1 MKFFINI
8 LFLLIFVSVLG
19 AQNKYTISGTITDQ
33 ANGETLAGAAVSV
46 DELPGTGI
54 SANTYG
60 YYAISLPEGNYTIRI
75 TYLGYETIELDI
87 NLNQNIRRDIRMEV
101 MATGL
106 REVDIYPFKRNDNIL
121 LNNIGSEKIL
131 VSEIKNIPV
140 FFGEQDI
147 MKTISLTPG
156 ATSVR
161 DGNNGIYVRG
171 GGNDQNLILLDE
183 AIVYHPN
190 HLLGFFSTFNSDAI
204 KEMTLYKGTAP
215 ASYGGR
221 ISSVMDIRMKDGNNQ
236 SLEVNGGIGLISSR
250 LAVEGPIVK
259 DRGSFIVAGRR
270 TYVDMLLKLTN
281 DPSLSNNTLNFY
293 DLNAK
298 MNFRIN
304 QNNQIFIAAYSGRD
318 AFAIPGRFGLAWGNR
333 TASFRWNHIWQDKL
347 FSNTSVVYSDFD
359 YEVDLAFEPSAFSVL
374 SGIKNFNFK
383 HEFNYFIS
391 ENSRFMLGYDMLS
404 HNITPGQL
412 IADENAIVHP
422 MKIQERNGREETIY
436 VSNEFRPAPNWIFN
450 AGIRLNTFRL
460 YGPGDFYKYENGT
473 LTETITYTKDE
484 IVKSY
489 FSPER
494 RLNIT
499 HIINPVQSVKMSYST
514 HTQHIHKIT
523 ATENLSLPVDIWIM
537 SGNNVKPQKSDQF
550 SAGYFRNMQNDMY
563 QFAAEA
569 YFKLMHDQIDVK
581 NGADVMANQ
590 HIEGEL
596 LFGKGRSYGLEL
608 MLKKKYGKL
617 NGWIGY
623 TLSRTELSIP
633 GINNGN
639 WYPARQDITNDLSI
653 VGMYELSK
661 NLTMSATWVYQTGNA
676 VTFPSGKYE
685 INGETKYYFN
695 ERNGYRMPDYHR
707 LDLGLTWNL
716 QSKGKYRG
724 NLNFSVYN
732 AYARKNAFSIEF
744 EQDATNPDKTIAV
757 MTYLFSAIPSITY
770 NFKF

>member
-1 MKFFINI
+1 MKSLLNI

-19 AQNKYTISGTITDQ
+19 AQNKYSISGTITDNE
-33 ANGETLAGAAVSV
+33 NGETLAGATVTV
-46 DELPGTGI
+46 DELAGTGI
-54 SANTYG
+54 SANNYG
-60 YYAISLPEGNYTIRI
+60 YYALTLPDGNYTIRVN
-75 TYLGYETIELDI
+75 YLGYETAVLAI
-87 NLNQNIRRDIRMEV
+87 NLDQNLRQNFRLKV
-101 MATGL
+101 LATDL
-106 REVDIYPFKRNDNIL
+106 REVDVYPFKRNDNIL
-121 LNNIGSEKIL
+121 LNNIGSEKLL

-171 GGNDQNLILLDE
+171 GSNAQNLILLDE

-236 SLEVNGGIGLISSR
+236 SLEVNGGLGLISSR
-250 LAVEGPIVK
+250 LSIEGPIVK

-270 TYVDMLLKLTN
+270 TYVDMLLKLTG
-281 DPSLSNNTLNFY
+281 DPNISSNTLNFY

-298 MNFRIN
+298 MNFKLDSK
-304 QNNQIFIAAYSGRD
+304 NQIFISAYSGRD
-318 AFAIPGRFGLAWGNR
+318 AFAVPGRFGLAWGNR
-333 TASFRWNHIWQDKL
+333 AASFRLNRIWQDKL
-347 FSNTSVVYSDFD
+347 FSNTSLVYSDFD
-359 YEVDLAFEPSAFSVL
+359 YEVNLAFEPSTFSVL
-374 SGIKNFNFK
+374 SGIRNFNFK
-383 HEFNYFIS
+383 HEFNYFVN
-391 ENSRFMLGYDMLS
+391 ENSRFILGYDMLL

-412 IADENAIVHP
+412 LADENAVVHP
-422 MKIQERNGREETIY
+422 MKIQERNAREQTFYI
-436 VSNEFRPAPNWIFN
+436 SNEFRPSQNWIFN
-450 AGIRLNTFRL
+450 LGIRLNTFNL
-460 YGPGDFYKYENGT
+460 YGPGDFYQYENGA
-473 LTETITYTKDE
+473 LSETITYTNKE
-484 IVKSY
+484 VVKSY

-499 HIINPVQSVKMSYST
+499 HIINPVQSLKMSYAS
-514 HTQHIHKIT
+514 HTQHIHMIT

-537 SGNNVKPQKSDQF
+537 SSNNVKPQKSDQF
-550 SAGYFRNMQNDMY
+550 SFGYFRNMSNDMY
-563 QFAAEA
+563 QFAAEV
-569 YFKLMHDQIDVK
+569 YYKWMHDQIDLE

-596 LFGKGRSYGLEL
+596 LYGTGRSYGLEL
-608 MLKKKYGKL
+608 MFKKKYGKL

-639 WYPARQDITNDLSI
+639 WYPARQDITNDLSV

-661 NLTMSATWVYQTGNA
+661 KLILSATWVYQTGNA

-685 INGETKYYFN
+685 INGQVKYYFN
-695 ERNGYRMPDYHR
+695 ERNGFRMPDYHR
-707 LDLGLTWNL
+707 LDLGLTWKL
-716 QSKGKYRG
+716 MKKGKDRG

-732 AYARKNAFSIEF
+732 AYARKNAFSIDF
-744 EQDATNPDKTIAV
+744 EQDATNPEKTIAV

>member
-19 AQNKYTISGTITDQ
+19 AQNKYAISGTITDK
-33 ANGETLAGAAVSV
+33 ANGETLAGAAVTV

-54 SANTYG
+54 SSNTYG
-60 YYAISLPEGNYTIRI
+60 YYALSLPEGKYTIRVN
-75 TYLGYETIELDI
+75 YLGYETVELEI

-101 MATGL
+101 LATDL
-106 REVDIYPFKRNDNIL
+106 REVDVYPFKRNDNIL
-121 LNNIGSEKIL
+121 LNNIGSEKLL

-183 AIVYHPN
+183 AIVYQPN

-281 DPSLSNNTLNFY
+281 DPNLSNNTLNFY

-298 MNFRIN
+298 MNFKIN
-304 QNNQIFIAAYSGRD
+304 PKNQVFIAAYSGRD
-318 AFAIPGRFGLAWGNR
+318 AFAVPGRFGLAWGNR

-347 FSNTSVVYSDFD
+347 FSNTSIIYSDFD

-374 SGIKNFNFK
+374 SGIKNVNFR

-422 MKIQERNGREETIY
+422 MKIQERNGREQTIY

-460 YGPGDFYKYENGT
+460 YGPGDFYKYENGM
-473 LTETITYTKDE
+473 LSETITYTKKE

-523 ATENLSLPVDIWIM
+523 ATENLSLPVDIWMM
-537 SGNNVKPQKSDQF
+537 SGNNVKPQTSDLF
-550 SAGYFRNMQNDMY
+550 SFGYFRNMQNDMY

-569 YFKLMHDQIDVK
+569 YYKLMHDQIDVK

-617 NGWIGY
+617 NGWVGY

-732 AYARKNAFSIEF
+732 AYARKNAFSIDF
-744 EQDATNPDKTIAV
+744 EQDANNPDKTIAV

>member
-1 MKFFINI
+1 MKFLLNI
-8 LFLLIFVSVLG
+8 LFLMIFVSVLG
-19 AQNKYTISGTITDQ
+19 AQTKYTISGTITDKG
-33 ANGETLAGAAVSV
+33 NGETLAGAAVTV

-54 SANTYG
+54 STNTYG
-60 YYAISLPEGNYTIRI
+60 YFANTLPEGNYTFKVN
-75 TYLGYETIELDI
+75 YLGYETAELSI
-87 NLNQNIRRDIRMEV
+87 NLNQNIRHNFKLEEL
-101 MATGL
+101 ATSL
-106 REVDIYPFKRNDNIL
+106 REVDVYPFRRNDNIL
-121 LNNIGSEKIL
+121 LNNIGSEKLL

-156 ATSVR
+156 ATQVR

-171 GGNDQNLILLDE
+171 GSNAQNLILLDD

-236 SLEVNGGIGLISSR
+236 SFEVNGGLGLIASR
-250 LAVEGPIVK
+250 LSIEGPIVK
-259 DRGSFIVAGRR
+259 DRGSFILAGRR
-270 TYVDMLLKLTN
+270 TYVDMLLKLMS
-281 DPSLSNNTLNFY
+281 DPNLNSNTLNFY

-298 MNFRIN
+298 VNFRFDAR
-304 QNNQIFIAAYSGRD
+304 NQIFISAYSGRD
-318 AFAIPGRFGLAWGNR
+318 EFAVPGRFGIAWGNR
-333 TASFRWNHIWQDKL
+333 TASFRLNRIWQDKL
-347 FSNTSVVYSDFD
+347 FSNTSFIYSDFD
-359 YEVDLAFEPSAFSVL
+359 YEVDLAFEPSAFSML
-374 SGIKNFNFK
+374 SGIRNFNFK
-383 HEFNYFIS
+383 HEFNYFMS
-391 ENSRFMLGYDMLS
+391 ENSRFILGLDILT

-412 IADENAIVHP
+412 LADENAIVHP
-422 MKIQERNGREETIY
+422 MKIQERNGREQSFY
-436 VSNEFRPAPNWIFN
+436 LSNEFKPLYNLIINF
-450 AGIRLNTFRL
+450 GIRLNTFKL
-460 YGPGDFYKYENGT
+460 FGPGDFYQYENNV
-473 LTETITYTKDE
+473 LTETITYTKKE
-484 IVKSY
+484 TVKSY

-494 RLNIT
+494 RLSIT
-499 HIINPVQSVKMSYST
+499 HIINPVQSLKMSYST
-514 HTQHIHKIT
+514 HTQHIHMIT

-550 SAGYFRNMQNDMY
+550 SLGYFRNSKNDMY
-563 QFAAEA
+563 QFATEV
-569 YFKLMHDQIDVK
+569 YYKWMYDQIDLR

-596 LFGKGRSYGLEL
+596 LFGNGRSYGLET

-639 WYPARQDITNDLSI
+639 WYPARQDITNDFSI
-653 VGMYELSK
+653 VGIYELSK
-661 NLTMSATWVYQTGNA
+661 NLTFSATWVYQTGNA

-685 INGETKYYFN
+685 INGQVKYYFN
-695 ERNGYRMPDYHR
+695 ERNGFRMPDYHR

-716 QSKGKYRG
+716 MSKGKNRG

-732 AYARKNAFSIEF
+732 AYARKNAFSIDF
-744 EQDATNPDKTIAV
+744 EQDETNPEKTIAV
-757 MTYLFSAIPSITY
+757 MTYLFPAIPSITY